1 MKKYKVK
8 NRSSLFSLK
17 KKWLKNG
24 IEKCKIVD
32 ETGYEYIVTADQLKE
47 VKKKSNK
54 NKNK

>member
-8 NRSSLFSLK
+8 NKSGLFSLE

-24 IEKCKIVD
+24 VEKCKIVD
-32 ETGYEYIVTADQLKE
+32 ETGYEYIVTANQLKE

-54 NKNK
+54 NKKK